1 MGSLAHAGDLR
12 NTNIDIDYDIDTDT
26 DIDTD
31 ANYNIY
37 LDIDIDTDTVIKT
50 DTMVQAVAQQGPSFP
65 QMSRSFEI
73 FRFLTNRYYTS
84 HFLDA
89 TV

>member
-1 MGSLAHAGDLR
+1 MGSLPHTGDLR
-12 NTNIDIDYDIDTDT
+12 HTTTDIDYDIDTDTNT

-73 FRFLTNRYYTS
+73 LQF
-84 HFLDA
+84 
-89 TV
+89 